1 MGKTKPQAL
10 IMHRHTD
17 RQTDRLNNLKN
28 IFYKLVPA
36 GLPLNVSIGGIK
48 RGRGLPNGGWLLPLT
63 ILIAYTLLLTLPKA
77 SHAQE
82 KSGEILQQLEKK
94 EIVPKETPEKPV
106 IEKKEEKPKKEKKPK
121 EIPDGKKILIR
132 QIKLKGATF
141 IDEQTL
147 KTILAKYEN
156 KELTLSEI
164 KQIAEDITAKYRK
177 LGYILAYAWIPP
189 QEIKDGILEISVIE
203 GKTGEITVKGNKS
216 YSAKFIQKHL
226 NRIKRDLSLK
236 EETLERALLILNEY
250 PDLNVKAQL
259 KAGKQFGAT
268 DIITEAKDSLPIS
281 GSLSYDNFG
290 TNTISKHRLNASF
303 NIGNLITSG
312 DYLMLRG
319 LTGLD
324 RIDLNKL
331 SYGRAEY
338 LFPIDYNGTKLGA
351 YYANSIYEAG
361 EQYTILDIHGKAHVV
376 GIYLLHPIIKTRKN
390 TLDIRF
396 GFDYKDVYDYML
408 DSLRSKDNIRV
419 FNLGMTYDF
428 IDRAKGRNIL
438 NLTYHQGV
446 RDFLGGSGKNDS
458 DASRLN
464 ADGAFAKYTADIIRL
479 QKLPGYNHL
488 MLKASGQIS
497 DDALFVAEQFM
508 IGGAGSV
515 RGFRLASQSGDSG
528 YFGSAELHL
537 SPIYPERKIL
547 GQNIGDTIKF
557 VLFAD
562 NGGVYRNNVQ
572 PGENKDDYLTSIG
585 AGLRLYAGKHF
596 SVRYDY
602 AVPKINGSFNT
613 NNSEHYVQATM
624 AF

>member
-1 MGKTKPQAL
+1 MQIKPRMKDSRVKEIFICLTAILLFATPAL
-10 IMHRHTD
+10 SQD
-17 RQTDRLNNLKN
+17 R
-28 IFYKLVPA
+28 
-36 GLPLNVSIGGIK
+36 
-48 RGRGLPNGGWLLPLT
+48 
-63 ILIAYTLLLTLPKA
+63 
-77 SHAQE
+77 
-82 KSGEILQQLEKK
+82 SGEILQQLEKK

-106 IEKKEEKPKKEKKPK
+106 IEKKEEKPKEAV
-121 EIPDGKKILIR
+121 DGKKILIR
-132 QIKLKGATF
+132 QIKLHGATL
-141 IDEQTL
+141 IEEQTL

-164 KQIAEDITAKYRK
+164 NQIAEDITTNYRK
-177 LGYILAYAWIPP
+177 RGYILAYAYISP
-189 QEIKDGILEISVIE
+189 QEIKDGKLEVSVIE
-203 GKTGEITVKGNKS
+203 GKIGAITVKGNKS
-216 YSAKFIQKHL
+216 YSTKFIQKHL
-226 NRIKRDLSLK
+226 NRIKQDLSLK

-250 PDLNVKAQL
+250 PSLNVKASL
-259 KAGKQFGAT
+259 KAGKDFGVT
-268 DIITEAKDSLPIS
+268 DIAAQAKDSLPVS

-290 TNTISKHRLNASF
+290 TNTTSKHRLNAAF

-324 RIDLNKL
+324 RIDLNKV

-351 YYANSIYEAG
+351 YYANSIYKAG
-361 EQYTILDIHGKAHVV
+361 ESYTILNIHGKAHVT
-376 GIYLLHPIIKTRKN
+376 GIYLTHPIIKKRDR
-390 TLDIRF
+390 TLDVKF

-408 DSLRSKDNIRV
+408 DSIRSKDNIRV

-428 IDRAKGRNIL
+428 IDSAKGRNIL
-438 NLTYHQGV
+438 NLTYNQGV
-446 RDFLGGSGKNDS
+446 RDFLGGSGKNDP

-508 IGGAGSV
+508 IGGIGSV
-515 RGFRLASQSGDSG
+515 RGFRPASQSGDSG

-537 SPIYPERKIL
+537 SPIYPERKIF

-613 NNSEHYVQATM
+613 NNSEHYVQVTVS
-624 AF
+624 F